1 MTPRPATVEMARV
14 GYGRAMS
21 EVDLEARV
29 RGMFDE
35 VFARHEP
42 GAFADY
48 AQPDFVMRIA
58 GLSEPLNGPEGFISW
73 ATEYQRAFPD
83 MVVTIE
89 RVVVDGSDV
98 FLKWHSVQTHLGEY
112 RNMKPTGR
120 QASIEA
126 LELLRFRGD
135 RVAEGWLMFDP
146 LRVMQQ
152 LGVLPEGVPPR
163 PVVGLLKLLTRLS
176 RLAPSK

>member
-1 MTPRPATVEMARV
+1 MTPGPATVETPRV
-14 GYGRAMS
+14 GYRRTMA
-21 EVDLEARV
+21 EVDIEARV
-29 RGMFDE
+29 RAMFEE
-35 VFARHEP
+35 VFARREP
-42 GAFADY
+42 SAFANY
-48 AQPDFVMRIA
+48 AHPDFVMRIA
-58 GLSEPLNGPEGFISW
+58 GLSEPLQGPEAFISW

-83 MVVTIE
+83 IVLTIDQI
-89 RVVVDGSDV
+89 VVDGSDV
-98 FLKWHSVQTHLGEY
+98 FLKWHSVQTHQGEY

-120 QASIEA
+120 QASIDA

-176 RLAPSK
+176 RLAPNR